1 MFRSLS
7 FGING
12 FSYHRVRVSL
22 RRGAGLAGLGYAEC
36 VDERCMRDIQVE
48 VEIGV
53 CNLTERSG
61 HLKRRIL
68 KG

>member
-12 FSYHRVRVSL
+12 FSYHRVSQFKKE
-22 RRGAGLAGLGYAEC
+22 GAGLAGLGYTEC
-36 VDERCMRDIQVE
+36 VDERCMRDIYKWRVG
-48 VEIGV
+48 IGV

-61 HLKRRIL
+61 HLKD
-68 KG
+68 GF